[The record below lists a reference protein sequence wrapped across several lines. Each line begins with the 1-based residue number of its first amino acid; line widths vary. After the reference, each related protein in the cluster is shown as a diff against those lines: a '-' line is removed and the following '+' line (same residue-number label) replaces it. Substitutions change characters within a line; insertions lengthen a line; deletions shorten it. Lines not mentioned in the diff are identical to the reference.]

1 MHGRREGEAVMAKI
15 RSDARTMKL
24 TLPCDLSASEVS
36 QRAEE
41 AVATMGK
48 IDELDGKRK
57 AVAAEYAAKRKE
69 LTAKLG
75 ELTAAV
81 KTRCERRLVDVEF
94 RAIDGR
100 TTVQRLD
107 NLETLRRD
115 QVPSD
120 VQFALPAIIRD
131 GMYDESG
138 ADEDEWN
145 DEGDRKSS
153 SSR

>member
-1 MHGRREGEAVMAKI
+1 MMAKI

-24 TLPCDLSASEVS
+24 TLPCDLSPAEVS

-48 IDELDGKRK
+48 IDELNEKRK
-57 AVAAEYAAKRKE
+57 SLAAEYAAKRKD
-69 LTAKLG
+69 LVSKLG

-94 RAIDGR
+94 RAVDGR

-107 NLETLRRD
+107 NLEMLRRD
-115 QVPSD
+115 QVPAD

-138 ADEDEWN
+138 ADEDEWD
-145 DEGDRKSS
+145 DESDGKSAA
-153 SSR
+153 SR